1 MKQSLRQMIKSVAKH
16 KYLRGRNA
24 PGKARAHVNYVAYR
38 SETREEK
45 VRGGRE
51 FFDSSRDGLDAREV
65 KDLVYSQSDDRN
77 FVMHKLILSP
87 GVQSV
92 DMKDYTREVMDK
104 LGQEKRLDLEWRAVI
119 HENTEHKHA
128 HVILMGKDKNGHQ
141 VRIRRE
147 DHQFLRKTGDEYL
160 DREHKLDRFLDR
172 EMNTLLRAKNYD
184 RGGDDRFKSLFFGGN
199 PVKDKDKKRDEEA
212 FRDRREFDKLD
223 KDLKKAFGLDERKAE
238 TDFGKGSKQQLR
250 ESQGRLSDFHSHALT
265 IKAQLAYEA
274 IKNQNP
280 ELAEVARQDM
290 EAAKQMERELA
301 YGKRADL
308 SHLFGFDR
316 TQRGQERAGFETWQI
331 AETNRQV
338 EESQKPAPLEQ
349 QKPPE
354 KDRGDD
360 TLDRG
365 GTNK

>member
-1 MKQSLRQMIKSVAKH
+1 MIKSVAKH
-16 KYLRGRNA
+16 KYLRGQKA

-51 FFDSSRDGLDAREV
+51 FFDSEREGIKAGEV

-92 DMKDYTREVMDK
+92 DMKDYTRELMDK
-104 LGQEKRLDLEWRAVI
+104 LGKEKRLELEWKAVV
-119 HENTEHKHA
+119 HENTDHKHA

-147 DHQFLRKTGDEYL
+147 DHQFLRKSGDEYL

-172 EMNTLLRAKNYD
+172 EMNTLLRSKEYD

-199 PVKDKDKKRDEEA
+199 SLKEKDKKRDEDA

-223 KDLKKAFGLDERKAE
+223 KDIKKAFDLDDRKSE

-250 ESQGRLSDFHSHALT
+250 ESQGRLSDFHSHAIT
-265 IKAQLAYEA
+265 IRAQMAYEA
-274 IKNQNP
+274 IKDHNP
-280 ELAEVARQDM
+280 ELAEIAKQEM
-290 EAAKQMERELA
+290 EAARRCERELM
-301 YGKRADL
+301 YTKTVDL
-308 SHLFGFDR
+308 SHLFGFDK
-316 TQRGQERAGFETWQI
+316 TIDRGHERGGFETWQI
-331 AETNRQV
+331 AETNRQI
-338 EESQKPAPLEQ
+338 EETQKPAPLETPP
-349 QKPPE
+349 KPE

-365 GTNK
+365 GPNK